1 MMAARMGMGRRPNSA
16 GRPSSAGSSQARPS
30 SSGSHGRPSSAGGRS
45 SSAGGR
51 PSSAVGR
58 PKSSAAGGRPGTPR
72 GKANGTANGTAEPL
86 DGRSY
91 RRDRIEY
98 RLALKQERKAE
109 KARIKAQQ
117 PKVDADWL
125 MRLKALWSMF
135 YMSYYPRMVIG
146 LGCVMFLI
154 AIILIGIT
162 AGTEEDLKDA
172 DAIIA
177 IFFIFG
183 LAFIVTGALAYKF
196 RRKEKEKRRR
206 LGYDKKTGKYG
217 DEIEIGGPVMVSS
230 TTNVKIPTIS
240 EEVEPSGGGH
250 INGMPLKE
258 GTVLSSGKP
267 NKPTF
272 EAVNAEESGFTNLNS
287 LAVMMDADQLPGT
300 PYRQRRRESIESSLS
315 SLNAAVISSSV
326 KDDPDILV
334 VPPPKEQ
341 LNTNQNNKSGDG
353 RRVKKSKG
361 VQDKSSLDDI
371 PEITVRGA
379 TPSPRASPR
388 RSPNHPIYK
397 NPPIPVLNLPDSDQ
411 EDETLTITTTKNYYS
426 NKGFDEGD
434 ITPDDLV

>member
-1 MMAARMGMGRRPNSA
+1 MMAAQMGMGRRPNSA
-16 GRPSSAGSSQARPS
+16 GRPSSAGSSRERPS
-30 SSGSHGRPSSAGGRS
+30 SSASNGRP

-51 PSSAVGR
+51 PSSAAGR
-58 PKSSAAGGRPGTPR
+58 PKSSASTGRPGTPR
-72 GKANGTANGTAEPL
+72 GKKGTANGITTESL
-86 DGRSY
+86 DGRNY

-98 RLALKQERKAE
+98 RLALKHERKAE

-117 PKVDADWL
+117 PKIDADWW

-154 AIILIGIT
+154 SIILIGIT

-183 LAFIVTGALAYKF
+183 TLFVVTGAFAYKC

-230 TTNVKIPTIS
+230 TTNGKIPTIS
-240 EEVEPSGGGH
+240 EEIEPSGGGH

-272 EAVNAEESGFTNLNS
+272 EAVKADESGFTNLNT
-287 LAVMMDADQLPGT
+287 LAVMLDADQLPGT

-315 SLNAAVISSSV
+315 SIKDAVISSSV
-326 KDDPDILV
+326 RDDPDILV
-334 VPPPKEQ
+334 VPPPKDH

-361 VQDKSSLDDI
+361 VKDKSSLDDI

-388 RSPNHPIYK
+388 KSPNHPIYK